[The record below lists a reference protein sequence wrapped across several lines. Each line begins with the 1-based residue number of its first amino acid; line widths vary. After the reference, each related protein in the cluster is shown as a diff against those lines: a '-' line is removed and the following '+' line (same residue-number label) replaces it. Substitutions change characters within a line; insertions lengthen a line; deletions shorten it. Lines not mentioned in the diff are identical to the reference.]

1 MLLALDVGNTNITIG
16 VFKRKEII
24 EVFRITTKLP
34 RTSDEFGILI
44 SSLLKEKGLDEG
56 EVKAAIIGSVVPNIM
71 HSLSSGLIKYFDV
84 KPIIVGPGIKTGI
97 NLGRFNPREVG
108 ADRIVDLVAGYEI
121 YGGPALVIDYGTA
134 TTYDIVT
141 ENGVFLAGVIAPGIR
156 TSAQSLW
163 GEADMLPAIEIRK
176 PKSILAK
183 ETITAM
189 QAGLVYGQIG
199 QTEYIIRRMKEESG
213 YPNAKVVAT
222 GGLGKIIANETDMID
237 VYDSQLT
244 LKGLRFN
251 LTKKIK
257 KYLLEG
263 A

>member
-1 MLLALDVGNTNITIG
+1 MLLALDVGNTNVTIG

-44 SSLLKEKGLDEG
+44 SNLLKEKGLDEH

-71 HSLSSGLIKYFDV
+71 HSLTSGLIKYFDV

-108 ADRIVDLVAGYEI
+108 ADRIVDLVAGYEL

-156 TSAQSLW
+156 TSANVLYILFHQQLHNTDLPAYCRSYYLQGLSLALRSQSL
-163 GEADMLPAIEIRK
+163 GDVLH
-176 PKSILAK
+176 LC
-183 ETITAM
+183 
-189 QAGLVYGQIG
+189 
-199 QTEYIIRRMKEESG
+199 IIH
-213 YPNAKVVAT
+213 
-222 GGLGKIIANETDMID
+222 
-237 VYDSQLT
+237 
-244 LKGLRFN
+244 
-251 LTKKIK
+251 
-257 KYLLEG
+257 
-263 A
+263 

>member
-213 YPNAKVVAT
+213 YPDAKVVAT

-244 LKGLRFN
+244 LKGLRFIYEKN
-251 LTKKIK
+251 KKNK
-257 KYLLEG
+257 
-263 A
+263 

>member
-1 MLLALDVGNTNITIG
+1 MLLALDVGNTNVTIG

-44 SSLLKEKGLDEG
+44 SNLLKEKGLDEH

-71 HSLSSGLIKYFDV
+71 HSLTSGLIKYFDV

-244 LKGLRFN
+244 LKGLRFIYEKN
-251 LTKKIK
+251 KK
-257 KYLLEG
+257 
-263 A
+263 

>member
-121 YGGPALVIDYGTA
+121 YGGPALVVDFGAA

-156 TSAQSLW
+156 TSANVLYRD
-163 GEADMLPAIEIRK
+163 AARLPEIEILK
-176 PKSILAK
+176 PKTILANS
-183 ETITAM
+183 TIDSM
-189 QAGLVYGQIG
+189 QAGLYYGVVGETKYMVQK
-199 QTEYIIRRMKEESG
+199 MKEETG
-213 YPNAKVVAT
+213 FDNMKVIAT
-222 GGLGKIIANETDMID
+222 GGLGNMIAQTVDEID
-237 VYDSQLT
+237 YYDPTLT
-244 LKGLRFN
+244 LKGLQIIYE
-251 LTKKIK
+251 KQ
-257 KYLLEG
+257 
-263 A
+263 